1 MYKRV
6 LAAAALIAVMLSV
19 APFAHAEHNDPPEGF
34 IALFDGKSLDGWW
47 GWSTKHYNEYMN
59 LDAEALK
66 AFQAKS
72 LADINEH
79 WRVEDA
85 ELVSGG
91 HGLFLTTNEFFGDF
105 ELTIEY
111 KTVAMGDSGVYL
123 RGCPQVQIWDTTKEG
138 GKWELGA
145 DKGSG
150 GLWNNNKGSK
160 GKDPLV
166 LADKPFGEW
175 NSFRIIMVGDIVTVY
190 LNDKLVVDEAQ
201 MHNFFDRENPMPKRG
216 PIQLQTHGAEIRWR
230 NAFIREIG
238 AE

>member
-1 MYKRV
+1 M
-6 LAAAALIAVMLSV
+6 
-19 APFAHAEHNDPPEGF
+19 
-34 IALFDGKSLDGWW
+34 
-47 GWSTKHYNEYMN
+47 
-59 LDAEALK
+59 
-66 AFQAKS
+66 
-72 LADINEH
+72 
-79 WRVEDA
+79 
-85 ELVSGG
+85 VSGG

-138 GKWELGA
+138 DKWELGA